1 VIGFWGN
8 GGSMQLNWQD
18 LLAIIVPL
26 GALIG
31 WMWTRLDKKFDKI
44 DKNFEKIDEKL
55 EKMDTNI
62 QGLDRRISHIEGY
75 LMGAW
80 RKTGTTENE

>member
-1 VIGFWGN
+1 MAN
-8 GGSMQLNWQD
+8 GGSMNLNWQD
-18 LLAIIVPL
+18 LLSIIVPL

-31 WMWTRLDKKFDKI
+31 WMWSRLDKKFDKI

-55 EKMDTNI
+55 GKMDTNI

-75 LMGAW
+75 LMGCAQ
-80 RKTGTTENE
+80 KTGTENK